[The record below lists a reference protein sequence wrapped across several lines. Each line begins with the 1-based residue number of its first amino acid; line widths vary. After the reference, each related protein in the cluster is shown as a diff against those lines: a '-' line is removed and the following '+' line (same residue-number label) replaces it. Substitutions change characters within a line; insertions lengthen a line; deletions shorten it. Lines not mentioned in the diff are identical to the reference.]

1 MWTKILATYYKI
13 KYWFSK
19 ERCYDEMH
27 KRGYANER
35 KCCGLMGGNGFTSY
49 LNESCIDCPYLNLR
63 QVNNMSSKNCSN
75 CICSR
80 IEYGFRTGWKY
91 LYCMLDEPS
100 AWRGGK
106 PVAGNHV
113 CKHWRNTK

>member
-1 MWTKILATYYKI
+1 
-13 KYWFSK
+13 
-19 ERCYDEMH
+19 
-27 KRGYANER
+27 
-35 KCCGLMGGNGFTSY
+35 
-49 LNESCIDCPYLNLR
+49 
-63 QVNNMSSKNCSN
+63 MSNRICSN

-100 AWRGGK
+100 TWRGGK

-113 CKHWRNTK
+113 CKYLRNTK